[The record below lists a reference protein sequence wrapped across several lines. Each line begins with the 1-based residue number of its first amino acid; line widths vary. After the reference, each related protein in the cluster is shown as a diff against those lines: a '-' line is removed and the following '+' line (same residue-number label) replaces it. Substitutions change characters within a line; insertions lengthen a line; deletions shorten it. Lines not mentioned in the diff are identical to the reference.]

1 MTVSRKSQFQGFAGL
16 TRLDVRKLES
26 DGGVLSRV
34 SAFFGKKPQNRLEA
48 DTGENVSDEES
59 YLDSDY
65 QSEAPGSQIEDA
77 KLGGGSPRPPV
88 TDEETTGDS
97 ISEISSGT
105 VEVMSGPTPNARWI
119 DL

>member
-1 MTVSRKSQFQGFAGL
+1 M
-16 TRLDVRKLES
+16 RKLDS

-34 SAFFGKKPQNRLEA
+34 SQAFFGKKPVNRLDA
-48 DTGENVSDEES
+48 DAGENVSDEES

-65 QSEAPGSQIEDA
+65 QSEVPGSQIEDA

-88 TDEETTGDS
+88 TEEETTGDA

-105 VEVMSGPTPNARWI
+105 VEVTIGPTPKARWI